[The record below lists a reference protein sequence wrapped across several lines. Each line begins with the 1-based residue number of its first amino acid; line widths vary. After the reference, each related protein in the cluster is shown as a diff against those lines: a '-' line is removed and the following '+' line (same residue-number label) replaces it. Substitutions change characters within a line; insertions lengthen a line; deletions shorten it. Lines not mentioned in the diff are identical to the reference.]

1 MMSKLEKYP
10 KYKESGVEW
19 LGEIPE
25 EWEVNKLK
33 YRAYIQTGNSISD
46 HKKNNYEN
54 NDVDSYPYIATK
66 DIEINYS
73 KINYN
78 NGLNIPKKEQEF
90 KVSCVGSTLI
100 CIEGGSA
107 GRKIAYNDRNICFVN
122 KLASISSKMHND
134 SKFMYYLIKS
144 NVFKEQFIL
153 SLNGLIG
160 GVSVSV
166 MKNFNLPYPSISE
179 QTKISNYLEKKTAQI
194 NKAIS
199 LKEQMI
205 EQLKERRQILINDA
219 VTKGLD
225 KTVKMKDSGVEWL
238 GKVPEHW
245 EVLPGFRVYKEN
257 KTKNIGMLE
266 DQVLSLSYGKII
278 IKAKE
283 KLTGLVPES
292 FETYQIVKPG
302 DIIIRCM
309 DLQNDQTSLRTGIA
323 RNDGIIT
330 SAYLNLNVIEHFNS
344 EYLHYYLH
352 MLDITKVLYKFGTGL
367 RQNLSYWDF
376 KRLPVLVPSIKEQEK
391 IVKFIETQTRKI
403 DTTILLQQN
412 QMERLKEYKATL
424 IDSLVTGKAKIV

>member
-1 MMSKLEKYP
+1 MSKLEKYP

-25 EWEVNKLK
+25 GWEIKKLK
-33 YRAYIQTGNSISD
+33 FLIKEHSGNGFPIAEQDNKQGIIPFYKVSDINGDTDYLYSANNYVTVDLVKKMKWNLVPINSIIAA
-46 HKKNNYEN
+46 KIGEALRKNH
-54 NDVDSYPYIATK
+54 
-66 DIEINYS
+66 
-73 KINYN
+73 
-78 NGLNIPKKEQEF
+78 
-90 KVSCVGSTLI
+90 
-100 CIEGGSA
+100 
-107 GRKIAYNDRNICFVN
+107 RKITTKESVIDNNCIAIQPLLIDVKYSF
-122 KLASISSKMHND
+122 
-134 SKFMYYLIKS
+134 YLHRIIDFDWFS
-144 NVFKEQFIL
+144 NPGAV
-153 SLNGLIG
+153 
-160 GVSVSV
+160 
-166 MKNFNLPYPSISE
+166 PSISVFKYKNFYVMLPPSEE
-179 QTKISNYLEKKTAQI
+179 QTKIANYLDQKTAQTD
-194 NKAIS
+194 KAIS

-205 EQLKERRQILINDA
+205 ERLKERRHILINDA

-225 KTVKMKDSGVEWL
+225 KTVKMKDSGIEWI
-238 GKVPEHW
+238 GEIPEEW
-245 EVLPGFRVYKEN
+245 EVLPGFQVYKEN
-257 KTKNIGMLE
+257 KTKNIGMIE

-330 SAYLNLNVIEHFNS
+330 SAYLNLNVIDHFNS

-376 KRLPVLVPSIKEQEK
+376 KRLPVLVPSIKEQEE

-412 QMERLKEYKATL
+412 QIERLKEYKATL
-424 IDSLVTGKAKIV
+424 IDSLVTGKVKVMS